1 MSKAADFNGSKDFAS
16 FVLAGLAFTDALLRG
31 PDRTVARGAE
41 SGQTSGT
48 LEPVLLTPVR
58 TWQFILGSSAFE
70 ALLAFVRTA
79 FFVFSAVVF
88 LGYWH
93 NANVPG
99 VVLVFVPAFA
109 TFLGLGLLAAAFTMV
124 VKQGDPIVGGYMA
137 LSGLLG
143 GTIIPVVLLP
153 GWVQAVAQLLPLTH
167 ALRGLRLALD
177 GAAYSTIAGPI
188 AVLTVMAIM
197 ALPFGLYAVT
207 WATQR
212 ARQEG
217 SLVVY

>member
-1 MSKAADFNGSKDFAS
+1 MRD
-16 FVLAGLAFTDALLRG
+16 
-31 PDRTVARGAE
+31 
-41 SGQTSGT
+41 GQTSGT
-48 LEPVLLTPVR
+48 LEPILLTPVK
-58 TWQFILGSSAFE
+58 TWQFIIGSSAFQ
-70 ALLAFVRTA
+70 ALLAFVRTF

-99 VVLVFVPAFA
+99 VVFVFVPAFA

-143 GTIIPVVLLP
+143 GTIIPVALLP

-177 GAAYSTIAGPI
+177 GASYSAITGPI
-188 AVLTVMAIM
+188 LVLTLMAIF
-197 ALPFGLYAVT
+197 ALPFGLYAAT
-207 WATQR
+207 WATRR
-212 ARQEG
+212 ARREG
-217 SLVVY
+217 SLVVD